1 MATLVAGRDWVGGR
15 ERREG
20 LKMVVADIIA
30 VASWGATGGTVEVQ
44 EGRAAETETCWS
56 AGGTRRGGRRVQ
68 SAQDGAL
75 FDERGGQE

>member
-1 MATLVAGRDWVGGR
+1 
-15 ERREG
+15 
-20 LKMVVADIIA
+20 MVVADIIA

-75 FDERGGQE
+75 FDERGGQNKNEDPSGGEPEQRTAGGKRGA